1 LYKILENSQESGIA
15 GVNRRRALF
24 NVFPGRDERVKN
36 AFGTRSLVF
45 ASFARLERVSSVL
58 VLLIEVITRLNQ

>member
-24 NVFPGRDERVKN
+24 NVFSGRDEQVKN
-36 AFGTRSLVF
+36 AFRTVERAKTRS
-45 ASFARLERVSSVL
+45 ARVRCVRPFR
-58 VLLIEVITRLNQ
+58 TR